1 MGLIPHV
8 TAENL
13 KGLGDAGELESIFS
27 PLKGEA
33 VVDEDNEDG
42 GDEMEALG
50 QSPLCLF
57 EQAGFPSRQAQSKCI

>member
-1 MGLIPHV
+1 MLV
-8 TAENL
+8 SL
-13 KGLGDAGELESIFS
+13 SLFFS

-42 GDEMEALG
+42 GDKMEALG